1 MEFADYAKTIN
12 SKREIVTF
20 GQLPKEK
27 QKQNKFTV
35 KINQTILEKNE
46 KSKLTTRDTILATE
60 LYLYRFLTPS

>member
-20 GQLPKEK
+20 GQLPK
-27 QKQNKFTV
+27 QKQNKFTI
-35 KINQTILEKNE
+35 KNNQTILEKNE